1 MRQRSNEMPAAT
13 APTPTLVWFRD
24 DLRLRDNPALTW
36 AVNRG
41 PVVGIFI
48 NEDSSTTGERPLGA
62 AAAWFQRE
70 ALRSL
75 QSELAANGI
84 PLLLASGDPREIIPS
99 LASQLG
105 GAVTWSRRYHAPLI
119 ELDANVKAT
128 LASQGVE
135 VKSHPGY
142 LLSEPWQIQT
152 GQGTPY
158 RKFTPFARNVED
170 FFSDEVLNAPPLDLP
185 SGVLSDAKN
194 TTNALEH
201 REDMASDAY
210 STGSQPRTNNNVS
223 FSPYEHLDYPI
234 WQLPQHSEE
243 PGWTGK
249 LAKHWNPGELGALSA
264 LSAFLTTLSGEDLP
278 ATAPEVQL
286 GYSVGR
292 DFPAVNITSHLSPYL
307 RCGAVSPK
315 QVWMAVTEAA
325 ESGEIAES
333 EAAAFRRQL
342 IWRDFAWHRLYH
354 VPTLATA
361 NVQEK
366 FDRFPWGWEEARDS
380 AEFDA
385 WKRGTTGVPLVDAGM
400 RELWE
405 TGSMHNRVRMIVG
418 SFLTKNLMIHW
429 RLGEEWFWDTLVD
442 ADYASNPFN
451 WQWVA
456 GCGDDAA
463 PYFRIFNPLTQA
475 DKFDKE
481 DLYQQKW
488 IPELG
493 HEHSGAYPAEPI
505 VDVKQ
510 SRAEA
515 LAVSETL
522 GK

>member
-1 MRQRSNEMPAAT
+1 MANFTSSRSS
-13 APTPTLVWFRD
+13 APDSVAGQSPPPSLVWFRE
-24 DLRLRDNPALTW
+24 DLRLRDNPAFTW

-41 PVVGIFI
+41 PVIGIFI
-48 NEDSSTTGERPLGA
+48 HEDPEVTGVRPLGA

-70 ALRSL
+70 AVRCLHT
-75 QSELAANGI
+75 QLAAYGI
-84 PLLLASGDPREIIPS
+84 PLLLATGDPREIIPS

-105 GAVTWSRRYHAPLI
+105 GAVTWSRRYHQPFI
-119 ELDANVKAT
+119 ELDANVEST
-128 LASQGVE
+128 LVSQGVE

-152 GQGTPY
+152 RQGTPY

-170 FFSDEVLNAPPLDLP
+170 FAMGDVLDAPPLDLP
-185 SGVLSDAKN
+185 AALAKFG
-194 TTNALEH
+194 EG
-201 REDMASDAY
+201 MS
-210 STGSQPRTNNNVS
+210 STCLPVAGSKVVNKVNLRHPEQ
-223 FSPYEHLDYPI
+223 LDYPN
-234 WQLPQHSEE
+234 WQIPERTEE
-243 PGWTGK
+243 PEWTRK
-249 LAKHWNPGELGALSA
+249 LATHWEPGELAALHTLETFIA
-264 LSAFLTTLSGEDLP
+264 TLSGADLS

-286 GYSVGR
+286 GYSEGR
-292 DFPAVNITSHLSPYL
+292 DFPAVNITSRLSPYL
-307 RCGAVSPK
+307 RCGAISPK

-342 IWRDFAWHRLYH
+342 VWRDFAWHRLYH
-354 VPTLATA
+354 LPTLATA
-361 NVQEK
+361 NVKEK

-380 AEFDA
+380 TELGA
-385 WKRGTTGVPLVDAGM
+385 WKRGVTGVPLVDAGM

-418 SFLTKNLMIHW
+418 SFLTKNLMLHW

-481 DLYQQKW
+481 GTYQQKW
-488 IPELG
+488 IPELANK
-493 HEHSGAYPAEPI
+493 HSPTYPTEPI
-505 VDVKQ
+505 VDIKQ

-515 LAVSETL
+515 LAVYEGL